1 MKKINYVLLIIILGL
16 SHHVSAQD
24 GMILPM
30 PGMKPSSQTSS
41 NSNKANTNTQRNER
55 QGQTN
60 NRNSKPNNYKDPS
73 GAILPLPNLNN
84 KTEPNDILDNTNNS
98 RQNKINIKK
107 DENNKSVNLNKN
119 INDDNSIS
127 KKLEL
132 YSFDDNLLNHNRL
145 NNENEKDRSNE
156 IVLTNYDEFV
166 SNLNE

>member
-1 MKKINYVLLIIILGL
+1 MV
-16 SHHVSAQD
+16 
-24 GMILPM
+24 
-30 PGMKPSSQTSS
+30 
-41 NSNKANTNTQRNER
+41 
-55 QGQTN
+55 
-60 NRNSKPNNYKDPS
+60 
-73 GAILPLPNLNN
+73 
-84 KTEPNDILDNTNNS
+84 NTNNS